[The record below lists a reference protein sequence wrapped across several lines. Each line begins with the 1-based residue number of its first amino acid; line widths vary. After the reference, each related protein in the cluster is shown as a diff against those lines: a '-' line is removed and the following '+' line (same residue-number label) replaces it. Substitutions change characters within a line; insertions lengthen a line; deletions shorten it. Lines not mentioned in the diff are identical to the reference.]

1 MKITNEE
8 DFVAKMAAKR
18 KELRLSIR
26 ALGASSGIPKSTL
39 SLIERGE
46 RSISLDNAIKIAKA
60 LDIEVN
66 I

>member
-1 MKITNEE
+1 MKISNEQ

-26 ALGASSGIPKSTL
+26 ALGTASGIPKSTL

-60 LDIEVN
+60 LDFEVN